1 MAELKEFFSR
11 FKLVRQRSSNLTK
24 IVVIVTIVLCMGALL
39 TLRLAM
45 NEIEDNT
52 GKLASQAAAL
62 EQENADLAEKIDQL
76 GSVQSVMD
84 IAREELGLVDPDTV
98 IFEPEN

>member
-1 MAELKEFFSR
+1 
-11 FKLVRQRSSNLTK
+11 
-24 IVVIVTIVLCMGALL
+24 MGALL

-45 NEIEDNT
+45 TGIEHSTD
-52 GKLASQAAAL
+52 KLADQAAAL
-62 EQENADLAEKIDQL
+62 EQSNIDLEEKIGQL

-84 IAREELGLVDPDTV
+84 IAREELGLVNPDTV